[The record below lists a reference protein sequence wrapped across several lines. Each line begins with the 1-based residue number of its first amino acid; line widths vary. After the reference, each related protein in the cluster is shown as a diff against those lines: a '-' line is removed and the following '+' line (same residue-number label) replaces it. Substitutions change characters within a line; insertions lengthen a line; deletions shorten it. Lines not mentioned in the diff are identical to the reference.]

1 MQVSTRVSRIWDDPL
16 TLCPT
21 PDIHLTIRA
30 LATLDIRNNSIPSDQ
45 KANLRRIC
53 KSKKTN
59 LKL

>member
-1 MQVSTRVSRIWDDPL
+1 MMMLRSQI
-16 TLCPT
+16 T
-21 PDIHLTIRA
+21 PSWRRCCRA

>member
-1 MQVSTRVSRIWDDPL
+1 VQEHQEYSLSISPVPPSLIYLR
-16 TLCPT
+16 
-21 PDIHLTIRA
+21 LTIIRV